1 MAEPVDNKKQF
12 TAEEIKSKLNSINS
26 YMDANRPEILAGIQ
40 AANAERDAEQAQ
52 KDYKISLLKPSGAV
66 AKASIPKVQNELV
79 GNRYTGPNPKLLSG
93 GLKPGSLDH
102 INSLIEKSKIDAAQL
117 SDPLATARLTS
128 FDGSHRGYNFDRYYS
143 HDKYS
148 EGKDGLGFSIYR
160 DNEGIYNKNTSFA
173 DEFGRMS
180 SKWVGLAWQGGSGL
194 FKNWGRFGAIGE
206 EEDADKMAADLSAA
220 TSTKTG
226 AGAWTVNFLANS
238 AYTMGILAEI
248 GVEAGI
254 AGLLFPETGGASGV
268 AFAARLGKNV
278 KRMGDAMSTLTKVL
292 KGADKARTF
301 YTQAKGL
308 ATGAAKTLLPGTNTI
323 DLMRLASKPNSAY
336 NRLDDFAKMR
346 KSFGA
351 FYKDLREIN
360 AVTAESRL
368 EAGFAK
374 NEVLDK
380 GLKAFYQKNNRYPTA
395 EESYE
400 LNKAAND
407 AASTAFLAN
416 APAIFYSNRIVL
428 GTALKGF
435 RPIRNAMTKLGLDSN
450 VYKVIRNFNKPLADG
465 RIPLEVVSRGL
476 RSSTKR
482 VFTKEYLKS
491 IPTRLAH
498 PFSKDGA
505 KQIFGGGYRFMNA
518 NLAEGLQESYQEAVQ
533 AGVED
538 YYLNSYFEHLYSDP
552 HLSANRSLMASIL
565 GYGVGQQFN
574 TQGLDVFAQG
584 FLMGGLVGPVQNSIM
599 RYGQRGLMV
608 AKDKFN
614 KTNSYA
620 EYVTNEEKRLN
631 EYVNAVNNVM
641 QHRAKHAIWLDE
653 NVAKQRDLAA
663 EYEQNQAQGNRV
675 AAENN
680 KDESLFSHVFTLS
693 QAGKLDIWLDQLED
707 LRSLSD
713 TELAEAF
720 QEYEG
725 DVTDENSKSYRE
737 RLESAINKSKSI
749 KNRIDRINDEVENPY
764 DPDIIDRDKSPEAY
778 KAEKIGWETFE
789 MAKRAAIFN
798 EYTFERTVSR
808 LDSLINNAAKNSPI
822 GDVAG
827 LEYSILYN
835 NELELI
841 NYVSL
846 LQNEIDALDTGDK
859 AQKTLARKK
868 ETQLKSL
875 MDLRDS
881 MDFIREKKKL
891 IELAKKAA
899 LDPKNAS
906 EESKNALEQL
916 KKEAAAILKDMDII
930 STESARMHLLDRGL
944 TEDEIANLER
954 ENERNRTYGSVL
966 GESGQYTIDFEK
978 AEQEN
983 VIAPDVIILEKYKD
997 DLYAA
1002 YAKYV
1007 KNIADLKNVFPIQGG
1022 LERSFSD
1029 LVDFLEL
1036 SDDARWLSQYANIL
1050 SNPMAIHDMALRMK
1064 NAKSAVAEREL
1075 ELIKKGLEDYKNNI
1089 LNVDDLL
1096 QKLMDIGVYF
1106 PKEFI
1111 KNFRNKKILPPY
1123 FLDIDT
1129 HKKIQPADPK
1139 FDAII
1144 KLINQD
1150 ELDKNIKYLNK
1161 PSRPAPP
1168 PAPSGSAPVVAPPPE
1183 DTEDDISET
1192 PANPEHNVLTPF
1204 NELGDSVKNKLRE
1217 LHQKAISE
1225 NGATDDIQ
1233 EWMRDSAEAAQVIA
1247 GTYKDETPVVLSTSN
1262 AVSGAITVDNPRS
1275 FSTPTADLKPIFVA
1289 NEKEGWKLT
1298 PDETGYTNI
1307 NRPEKERTV
1316 VKRVSDLKGTKP
1328 EDNAYLKASQK
1339 RGNVIDGL
1347 FRWFIEPHQ
1356 NPSTN
1361 KPELSLKDQII
1372 NRILAGASAAQIKQ
1386 EIETVIRSQGE
1397 YLSNK
1402 EKIKLTDSFYSDMA
1416 EVLYEMTNRYQSFN
1430 WHINLPTMVG
1440 TLNNEQYGGT
1450 IDLLLE
1456 KGGKYYIIDFKSS
1469 AKRRAGN
1476 DVYEEGD
1483 LIQQNAYADLFEQ
1496 ITGKKIS
1503 KLYILNV
1510 KSKLSSDL
1518 KSVDSIELIK
1528 RTTVDRTGKKVTKIL
1543 DEIPRIPIDTQFNS
1557 SKTPTSPAPTG
1568 PKGTI
1573 KVDGKIITMEGVPG
1587 SIDFTGNSKDT
1598 DFATMMPEI
1607 TKMLKNWDKD
1617 FVNNNLVNYN
1627 GQFIFNHE
1635 GRVFVLVKV
1644 GNFIVPY
1651 YFSSSGTS
1659 GKAIDWHYVF
1669 GIDDV
1674 YGWII
1679 KGGVDEKGEVVYSKQ
1694 LRDLYPNAIAELE
1707 RIKKE
1712 IRTKLAM
1719 TPETRDAV
1727 RTQLDQYN
1735 LGKTKYNKYL
1745 SSIYKGI
1752 DVVEKTTPDG
1762 IEVNDNYTYL
1772 LNATLG
1778 LIGLDKKTS
1787 APTPA
1792 TPAAAPV
1799 SSIEVISENY
1809 TPELLKANPN
1819 KLFLFGDNNTRT
1831 GKGGQAIIRDEPN
1844 AMGISTK
1851 LLPKNTP
1858 EAFMSDDQL
1867 ADNKAVI
1874 DSDIKKAKDRAAKEG
1889 KTIVLPKG
1897 GFGTGLAS
1905 LATKAPQTFAYLNQR
1920 LQEEF
1925 GFNNTTGE
1933 LAASQKQ
1940 GTESTQTP
1948 GGTPSEKL
1956 TLPIQNGTI
1965 TIKAPST
1972 DTYSEYWEFE
1982 VENGKIV
1989 SGTHRTYFQGEYRD
2003 RKTSDPITNLEEVY
2017 RKKSAV
2023 ERYKITSEE
2032 TTPKVDWN
2040 AVIDRATSAQEVDKI
2055 MDQIYAANAST
2066 PELIDRALVKKQSFK
2081 PAKTKVPSRFAG
2093 KLIWAQYGTVD
2104 PKIFEEYDVINA
2116 DDVFNKVAAEMGI
2129 VANPNLSLAQ
2139 TVELYRSSSDKSENA
2154 KANQIY
2160 AAVRNYIK
2168 ELKSQGKTIV
2178 AYNWFLQ
2185 QNADIISSPPKEK
2198 ATFLNDAKTPEES
2211 IELFEKF
2218 ITMYP
2223 ARASAYDATQLK
2235 GWESIVNNT
2244 EKKTRSTV
2252 RELFEK
2258 GSLTSTPI
2266 DNIQN
2271 ADVSIGYQGLIDIL
2285 AAYLANPDVQNL
2297 YTITDIDNTLRV
2309 APKETIIEMV
2319 KDKIKTFS
2327 QLLEKEPG
2335 NVEETKEALDTVD
2348 TLVSKYNPSAKPN
2361 EISSEDKSKASEI
2374 VANPLTDPSAAAQ
2387 TFAEAANSTQEDV
2400 DNQFTKTLGC

>member
-180 SKWVGLAWQGGSGL
+180 SKWLGLAWQGGSGL

-248 GVEAGI
+248 GIEAGI
-254 AGLLFPETGGASGV
+254 AGLLFPESGGASGV

-491 IPTRLAH
+491 IPTRLVH

-565 GYGVGQQFN
+565 GYGVGQQFS

-584 FLMGGLVGPVQNSIM
+584 FLMGGVVGPVQNSIM

-846 LQNEIDALDTGDK
+846 LQNEIDGLDKGDK

-916 KKEAAAILKDMDII
+916 KKEAVAILKDMDII
-930 STESARMHLLDRGL
+930 SIESARMHLLDRGL

-1543 DEIPRIPIDTQFNS
+1543 DEIPRIPIDTQFNG
-1557 SKTPTSPAPTG
+1557 SKTTTS
-1568 PKGTI
+1568 
-1573 KVDGKIITMEGVPG
+1573 
-1587 SIDFTGNSKDT
+1587 
-1598 DFATMMPEI
+1598 
-1607 TKMLKNWDKD
+1607 
-1617 FVNNNLVNYN
+1617 
-1627 GQFIFNHE
+1627 
-1635 GRVFVLVKV
+1635 
-1644 GNFIVPY
+1644 
-1651 YFSSSGTS
+1651 
-1659 GKAIDWHYVF
+1659 
-1669 GIDDV
+1669 
-1674 YGWII
+1674 
-1679 KGGVDEKGEVVYSKQ
+1679 
-1694 LRDLYPNAIAELE
+1694 
-1707 RIKKE
+1707 
-1712 IRTKLAM
+1712 
-1719 TPETRDAV
+1719 
-1727 RTQLDQYN
+1727 
-1735 LGKTKYNKYL
+1735 
-1745 SSIYKGI
+1745 
-1752 DVVEKTTPDG
+1752 
-1762 IEVNDNYTYL
+1762 
-1772 LNATLG
+1772 
-1778 LIGLDKKTS
+1778 
-1787 APTPA
+1787 PA
-1792 TPAAAPV
+1792 TPAPTSKDFTEILSKAQLEENIQYLERKLEDLTIKA
-1799 SSIEVISENY
+1799 EDSED
-1809 TPELLKANPN
+1809 PAEFADDIDVVKAQLKELK
-1819 KLFLFGDNNTRT
+1819 
-1831 GKGGQAIIRDEPN
+1831 E
-1844 AMGISTK
+1844 
-1851 LLPKNTP
+1851 
-1858 EAFMSDDQL
+1858 QL
-1867 ADNKAVI
+1867 GA
-1874 DSDIKKAKDRAAKEG
+1874 EG
-1889 KTIVLPKG
+1889 
-1897 GFGTGLAS
+1897 
-1905 LATKAPQTFAYLNQR
+1905 
-1920 LQEEF
+1920 
-1925 GFNNTTGE
+1925 
-1933 LAASQKQ
+1933 
-1940 GTESTQTP
+1940 TQTP
-1948 GGTPSEKL
+1948 GGTPS
-1956 TLPIQNGTI
+1956 
-1965 TIKAPST
+1965 
-1972 DTYSEYWEFE
+1972 
-1982 VENGKIV
+1982 
-1989 SGTHRTYFQGEYRD
+1989 
-2003 RKTSDPITNLEEVY
+2003 
-2017 RKKSAV
+2017 
-2023 ERYKITSEE
+2023 
-2032 TTPKVDWN
+2032 
-2040 AVIDRATSAQEVDKI
+2040 
-2055 MDQIYAANAST
+2055 
-2066 PELIDRALVKKQSFK
+2066 
-2081 PAKTKVPSRFAG
+2081 KTKVPSRFAG

-2160 AAVRNYIK
+2160 TAVRNYIK

-2348 TLVSKYNPSAKPN
+2348 SLVSKYNPSAKPN